1 MSFAAQRY
9 QAAQVETASPVR
21 IVVQLHDGAVRS
33 LQQAITLTQPL
44 KLVERAAVL
53 KKGHA
58 IIAELQASLEAKHSP
73 ELCRDLDRL
82 YDFMLERI
90 TKATLSRDIDE
101 TKAALAPV
109 IAILRELRGAWATV
123 AEKQP

>member
-33 LQQAITLTQPL
+33 LQQAMHLTQTEQIGTRASAL
-44 KLVERAAVL
+44 KRA
-53 KKGHA
+53 HA

-73 ELCRDLDRL
+73 ELCQDLHRL
-82 YDFMLERI
+82 YDFMLDRI
-90 TKATLSRDIDE
+90 AQATLTRDADR
-101 TKAALAPV
+101 TQAALTPV
-109 IAILRELRGAWATV
+109 INILRELRSAWSAV
-123 AEKQP
+123 AEKQT